1 MKKFISI
8 LLLGLCLALRPVGA
22 EPLEFIYEHYSSFD
36 GLSHNSISD
45 IHQDCRGYLW
55 LCTWYGLSRFDGI
68 NFVNYRMKPGDYSKL
83 SHNRILSIKED
94 AVGNLWLRTY
104 DYKLY
109 RFDVENE
116 TFTAVPSELEDFQ
129 GGDFKVDHIHCDIN
143 GNTWVALSGYGLLKI
158 DDDLSYKRY
167 LKIDGQPVGLSI
179 SAIYEDSDGVVY
191 VVSEMG
197 ISVVK
202 NNGATLVSRNHD
214 VVAFA
219 ECAGKLLFACPN
231 TLLVVDKASGEQK
244 SLDLSHLGVGEAT
257 AMSVTGGS
265 DLYVG
270 FNDNAVARLNMEDL
284 SLKVLRSDFGRVRFL
299 FPDSGG
305 LLWIATQKT
314 GIWSYNNST
323 GRFKHYVHSNN
334 VKSYYADT
342 LALVK
347 ERGGRLWI
355 KMNNWGF
362 GYYDR
367 EEDRIVPLSNVK
379 EQPDARFMN
388 GVACYEI
395 DSSGVLWMSTME
407 RGLEKVSVIST
418 KVGHIVPPSESL
430 DRNSSAEI
438 RAMYCDSQGRL
449 WAAAKSREL
458 YCYSPDMTSC
468 KRYPDSSVPDV
479 GVIYS
484 IMEDRQG
491 NMWFGTKGQGLLKA
505 SPAKGGGYS
514 WKWFK
519 SELGE
524 NSNSL
529 SSNNIYSMEQD
540 ADGRIWIG
548 TYGGGISMLPTPESE
563 NFVTVANNFPNYP
576 QEIGDRVRYLHC
588 MPDGKMLAAT
598 VGGLI
603 WFEPSDTPELTR
615 FHLVQKIPGDIRSLG
630 NNDVIYMFTDR
641 KDNTWLCTFG
651 GGLNR
656 LYFEDDIPRFDVYC
670 SDNGLSSNIV
680 HSAIDDDNGCIW
692 IARESGISRL
702 DPNTGTIS
710 NFSHYDGVTSTLYS
724 EATCARLEDGTVLFG
739 TVDNICSINP
749 SDFVFYHKG
758 VRLALSG
765 FYIDGERV
773 PSGSGKVVIPHNYSF
788 FRLNYASLD
797 FLQNQRLNYSY
808 MLEGYDKN
816 WIQGTPD
823 NSVTYSRIPHGHYVF
838 KVRASYS
845 DGVTPDEYACLK
857 IRIKPSLWNSLPL
870 ILLYILASVTLI
882 LILIRL
888 LFNQMKLRN
897 DVTLEQ
903 NLSEIKGRFFTNIS
917 HELRTPLTLI
927 LGGIDEIS
935 KMTPQD
941 APSRYRV
948 TMVQK
953 NARRMMTLVNQLLD
967 IRTIVKGKMELKIS
981 RFDVVK
987 LVQGVY
993 DDFRDMAKERQMEMR
1008 IIKSVDSLMVWGDSI
1023 RIEALVYNLLSNAFK
1038 YTPDGGKIEVGVLYR
1053 DGEPDFRIM
1062 VKDNGIGVL
1071 KDRQQVIF
1079 EPFSKGPEN
1088 AFKGMASSGIGLSF
1102 CKEIA
1107 DIHGGSIWVESYKD
1121 GGSKFFVRLPVSKE
1135 RFAQGDF
1142 IVEEGSSDQTPE
1154 KGNDGLNG
1162 FRAEPSFP
1170 DGALKALVV
1179 EDNAELRIFLY
1190 NNLVNR
1196 FDVKD
1201 APNGAEAL
1209 ALMDGGWIP
1218 DVIITDLMM
1227 PVMDGIELIN
1237 RIRNNFNTSHIPIV
1251 LITARHEDDTHLKAM
1266 KYGADGF
1273 ITKPFSIELL
1283 IAKVENLV
1291 ERRRSMISRLAS
1303 SAVSTE
1309 ENTADKGRGVEISP
1323 EEIVI
1328 TDKDEELVKKIASW
1342 LEANVADSEA
1352 TVEQLALY
1360 VGMGRTSM
1368 YNKIKGLT
1376 GKSPVELI
1384 QDFRMEKATLYL
1396 KSGQFSVSET
1406 SYKVGFSDP
1415 GYFSRSFKKHFGL
1428 TPAEYIKQ
1436 SRQEKENN
1444 NETNDQ

>member
-1 MKKFISI
+1 MKKIISV

-219 ECAGKLLFACPN
+219 ECAGKLHFACPN

-484 IMEDRQG
+484 I
-491 NMWFGTKGQGLLKA
+491 
-505 SPAKGGGYS
+505 
-514 WKWFK
+514 
-519 SELGE
+519 
-524 NSNSL
+524 
-529 SSNNIYSMEQD
+529 IY
-540 ADGRIWIG
+540 
-548 TYGGGISMLPTPESE
+548 
-563 NFVTVANNFPNYP
+563 
-576 QEIGDRVRYLHC
+576 
-588 MPDGKMLAAT
+588 
-598 VGGLI
+598 
-603 WFEPSDTPELTR
+603 
-615 FHLVQKIPGDIRSLG
+615 
-630 NNDVIYMFTDR
+630 
-641 KDNTWLCTFG
+641 
-651 GGLNR
+651 
-656 LYFEDDIPRFDVYC
+656 
-670 SDNGLSSNIV
+670 
-680 HSAIDDDNGCIW
+680 
-692 IARESGISRL
+692 
-702 DPNTGTIS
+702 
-710 NFSHYDGVTSTLYS
+710 
-724 EATCARLEDGTVLFG
+724 
-739 TVDNICSINP
+739 
-749 SDFVFYHKG
+749 
-758 VRLALSG
+758 
-765 FYIDGERV
+765 
-773 PSGSGKVVIPHNYSF
+773 
-788 FRLNYASLD
+788 
-797 FLQNQRLNYSY
+797 
-808 MLEGYDKN
+808 
-816 WIQGTPD
+816 
-823 NSVTYSRIPHGHYVF
+823 
-838 KVRASYS
+838 
-845 DGVTPDEYACLK
+845 
-857 IRIKPSLWNSLPL
+857 
-870 ILLYILASVTLI
+870 
-882 LILIRL
+882 
-888 LFNQMKLRN
+888 
-897 DVTLEQ
+897 
-903 NLSEIKGRFFTNIS
+903 
-917 HELRTPLTLI
+917 
-927 LGGIDEIS
+927 
-935 KMTPQD
+935 
-941 APSRYRV
+941 
-948 TMVQK
+948 
-953 NARRMMTLVNQLLD
+953 
-967 IRTIVKGKMELKIS
+967 
-981 RFDVVK
+981 
-987 LVQGVY
+987 
-993 DDFRDMAKERQMEMR
+993 
-1008 IIKSVDSLMVWGDSI
+1008 DSL
-1023 RIEALVYNLLSNAFK
+1023 Y
-1038 YTPDGGKIEVGVLYR
+1038 
-1053 DGEPDFRIM
+1053 GE
-1062 VKDNGIGVL
+1062 
-1071 KDRQQVIF
+1071 
-1079 EPFSKGPEN
+1079 
-1088 AFKGMASSGIGLSF
+1088 
-1102 CKEIA
+1102 
-1107 DIHGGSIWVESYKD
+1107 
-1121 GGSKFFVRLPVSKE
+1121 
-1135 RFAQGDF
+1135 
-1142 IVEEGSSDQTPE
+1142 
-1154 KGNDGLNG
+1154 
-1162 FRAEPSFP
+1162 
-1170 DGALKALVV
+1170 
-1179 EDNAELRIFLY
+1179 
-1190 NNLVNR
+1190 
-1196 FDVKD
+1196 
-1201 APNGAEAL
+1201 
-1209 ALMDGGWIP
+1209 
-1218 DVIITDLMM
+1218 II
-1227 PVMDGIELIN
+1227 
-1237 RIRNNFNTSHIPIV
+1237 
-1251 LITARHEDDTHLKAM
+1251 
-1266 KYGADGF
+1266 
-1273 ITKPFSIELL
+1273 
-1283 IAKVENLV
+1283 
-1291 ERRRSMISRLAS
+1291 
-1303 SAVSTE
+1303 
-1309 ENTADKGRGVEISP
+1309 
-1323 EEIVI
+1323 
-1328 TDKDEELVKKIASW
+1328 
-1342 LEANVADSEA
+1342 
-1352 TVEQLALY
+1352 
-1360 VGMGRTSM
+1360 
-1368 YNKIKGLT
+1368 
-1376 GKSPVELI
+1376 
-1384 QDFRMEKATLYL
+1384 
-1396 KSGQFSVSET
+1396 
-1406 SYKVGFSDP
+1406 
-1415 GYFSRSFKKHFGL
+1415 
-1428 TPAEYIKQ
+1428 
-1436 SRQEKENN
+1436 
-1444 NETNDQ
+1444 